1 MLNVKSSMGKLLQ
14 FFKSNLVVLS
24 CLISS
29 AMILP
34 LFLPLRV
41 VTENLPFDTSN
52 PFIWDNDANHD
63 VFTQELVMAL
73 AHNGTINLI
82 AITKSPHPYETTSED
97 LQAVVVKARNSGLQN
112 IPDATWDLGSFY
124 MTALTRPS
132 DGNIDSTQPI
142 DTAPARMI
150 KDKVLQVGTTS
161 KPVVVGAGG
170 CLTTIASAYLLAKNE
185 GRAAEFASKIIIVAN
200 NGQMAN
206 SLSSYNTFQDSW
218 AAYICLARMKMVVST
233 WIDTGIPKIWH
244 IIDTLPDNELT
255 QYMRWKKGPQWPYKD
270 TQGDGDAHP
279 VLAFLLPT
287 QGHYFTGTTRISFD
301 YWAPWNSSWGHHGPN
316 SINSNAFLADMK
328 VRVDSGSDDIFITGY
343 NQPEAD
349 SAWKDA
355 FTTAFSGK
363 TTVAKPSVGLGSQ

>member
-279 VLAFLLPT
+279 VLAFLLAT
-287 QGHYFTGTTRISFD
+287 QGNYFTGTTRISFD
-301 YWAPWNSSWGHHGPN
+301 YWAPWNPSWGHHGPN